1 MSERSTHPS
10 SGKHRRRRLTAPA
23 EPGATMRLELR
34 YDVAAWIIAGLA
46 LFAVLN
52 LGLLA
57 GLLAG
62 LMVYEL
68 ANAVASRHY
77 LIGVSYRGGKVIAVI
92 LVATVTVVVLMTSIA
107 GVHSAL
113 TDKSDNP
120 AALLQK
126 MADIIG
132 TARIQLPPWIQHYLP
147 ANVDEL
153 ETQASDWLR
162 SNVGA
167 LQRVGESFGGV
178 LAHILVGMIIGSL
191 VTLGEV
197 SDRHLKP
204 FAQALADRIEL
215 LGNAFHRIVFAQIRI
230 SGLNTALTAI
240 YILIVLPSLGIDLP
254 LKKTMIAVTF
264 FAGLL
269 PVIGNLISNTVIVV
283 VSLSV
288 SAYAAVGSL
297 GFLIGIHKLEYF
309 VNARIIGTQ
318 IRSRAWEL
326 LLAMLVM
333 DAWFGIPGV
342 IAAPIYYGYLKD
354 ELSHR
359 GLV

>member
-1 MSERSTHPS
+1 MNDRPNHANH
-10 SGKHRRRRLTAPA
+10 GKSRRRRFAA
-23 EPGATMRLELR
+23 SHEPGTTMRLELR
-34 YDVAAWIIAGLA
+34 YDAAAWIIAGLA
-46 LFAVLN
+46 LFAILN

-68 ANAVASRHY
+68 VHAVAARHH
-77 LIGVSYRGGKVIAVI
+77 LIGVSYRGGKIIAVI
-92 LVATVTVVVLMTSIA
+92 CVATVTVVVLMSSIA
-107 GVHSAL
+107 GVHSVL

-120 AALLQK
+120 TALLQK

-132 TARIQLPPWIQHYLP
+132 TARMQLPPWVQQYLP

-167 LQRVGESFGGV
+167 LQRIGESFGGV
-178 LAHILVGMIIGSL
+178 LAHILIGMIIGSL
-191 VTLGEV
+191 VTLGDV
-197 SDRHLKP
+197 HDRQLKP
-204 FAQALADRIEL
+204 FAQALADRVEL
-215 LGNAFHRIVFAQIRI
+215 LGTAFHRIVFAQIRI
-230 SGLNTALTAI
+230 SSLNTALTAI
-240 YILIVLPSLGIDLP
+240 YILIVLPTLGIDLP

-269 PVIGNLISNTVIVV
+269 PVIGNLISNTVIVI

-297 GFLIGIHKLEYF
+297 GFLIAIHKLEYF

-318 IRSRAWEL
+318 IRAHAWEL